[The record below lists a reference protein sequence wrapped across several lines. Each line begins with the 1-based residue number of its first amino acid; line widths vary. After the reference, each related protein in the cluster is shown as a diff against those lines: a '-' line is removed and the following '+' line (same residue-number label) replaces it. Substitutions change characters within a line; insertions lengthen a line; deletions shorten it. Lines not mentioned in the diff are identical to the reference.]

1 MDDFAGTATSLPA
14 RKEHSVDQDPTLRTL
29 LGRRD
34 LHLRLVGDESAL
46 PAGSLDHP
54 LRWVHN
60 SDLTD
65 PTPFLTD
72 DLALLTTGTQFADD
86 DAAGVRAYVH
96 RLVDRGV
103 VALGF
108 GTEVH
113 RSGIPADLA
122 HACAQA
128 SLPLFEVPYGTPF
141 LAVARAHAE
150 AIAAQ
155 AYARRTWALETQ
167 RALSVAALRPHGLES
182 TLTELSRRLGCWV
195 GMYDAAGQLVHEHP
209 EGGSSPVVDEAAAD
223 LLARGGSANRVVDA
237 GEAAHTLL
245 TVGRAGHLRGI
256 VAIASGTLDPET
268 RAVVTSVIA
277 MAGLSLEQSEQ
288 LARSRRRLHRQL
300 LASLL
305 TDDPTLAR
313 RVLGALPP
321 APVVVAVAAGQRQG
335 AVVEWWERQPAD
347 APAAFLAE
355 SEDGLVMCLA
365 VGDAGVLDELAA
377 RTDVRIGV
385 SAPEEYS
392 AFSRAHAQALTA
404 LRRSGDGVAR
414 YADSAESSVL
424 AAFATDE
431 ARLIAESRL
440 APLRQHDAHEG
451 SELERSLRVW
461 LEHDTRLEPAAAAL
475 GVHRHT
481 LRTRI
486 AQAAMILDADLTSFP
501 ARAELWATLRTAG
514 D

>member
-1 MDDFAGTATSLPA
+1 M
-14 RKEHSVDQDPTLRTL
+14 EQQPTLRTL

-34 LHLRLVGDESAL
+34 LHLRLVGDAAAL
-46 PAGSLDHP
+46 PPGSLDHP

-65 PTPFLTD
+65 PTPFLAN

-86 DAAGVRAYVH
+86 DAAGARAYVH

-122 HACAQA
+122 AACAA
-128 SLPLFEVPYGTPF
+128 ANLPLFEVPYGTPF
-141 LAVARAHAE
+141 IAVARAHAE

-155 AYARRTWALETQ
+155 AYARRSWALETQ

-209 EGGSSPVVDEAAAD
+209 AGGSSSAIDEAASD
-223 LLARGGSANRVVDA
+223 LLARGGSANRVVESGDA
-237 GEAAHTLL
+237 PHTLL
-245 TVGRAGHLRGI
+245 TVGRAGHLRG
-256 VAIASGTLDPET
+256 VVVIASGTLDPET
-268 RAVVTSVIA
+268 RGVVTAVIA

-288 LARSRRRLHRQL
+288 LARSRRRLHSQL
-300 LASLL
+300 LAALL
-305 TDDPTLAR
+305 AGDPALVR
-313 RVLGALPP
+313 RVLGSLPP
-321 APVVVAVAAGQRQG
+321 APVVVAIAAGQRHG
-335 AVVEWWERQPAD
+335 VVMEWWERQRTEV
-347 APAAFLAE
+347 PAAFLAE

-365 VGDAGVLDELAA
+365 VADAGVLDEVAA
-377 RTDVRIGV
+377 RTGVRIGV

-392 AFSRAHAQALTA
+392 GFSRAHAQALTA
-404 LRRSGDGVAR
+404 LRRSGEGVAR
-414 YADSAESSVL
+414 YADHAESSVL

-440 APLRQHDAHEG
+440 APLRRHDGQEG

-501 ARAELWATLRTAG
+501 ARAELWAALRTAG

>member
-1 MDDFAGTATSLPA
+1 MD
-14 RKEHSVDQDPTLRTL
+14 QQPTRRTL

-34 LHLRLVGDESAL
+34 LHLRLVGSEAAL
-46 PAGSLDHP
+46 PDGSLDLP

-65 PTPFLTD
+65 PTPFLAE

-86 DAAGVRAYVH
+86 DPAGTRAYVQ
-96 RLVDRGV
+96 RLVGRGV
-103 VALGF
+103 VGLGF

-122 HACAQA
+122 AACAQTG
-128 SLPLFEVPYGTPF
+128 LPLFEVPYGTPF
-141 LAVARAHAE
+141 IAVARAHSE

-182 TLTELSRRLGCWV
+182 TLTELSRRLGCRV
-195 GMYDAAGQLVHEHP
+195 GMYDASGQLVHEHP
-209 EGGSSPVVDEAAAD
+209 SGGASPVVAAAAAD
-223 LLARGGSANRVVDA
+223 LLARGGSANRVVQD
-237 GEAAHTLL
+237 GDAAHTLL
-245 TVGRAGHLRGI
+245 TVGRAGHLRGV
-256 VAIASGTLDPET
+256 VAIASGALDPET

-288 LARSRRRLHRQL
+288 LARSRRRLHSQL

-305 TDDPTLAR
+305 ADDPTLAR

-321 APVVVAVAAGQRQG
+321 APVVVAVAAGPRQG
-335 AVVEWWERQPAD
+335 AVVEWWERQHGDA
-347 APAAFLAE
+347 APAVFLAE
-355 SEDGLVMCLA
+355 SEDGLVMCLSVA
-365 VGDAGVLDELAA
+365 DAGVLDEVAA
-377 RTDVRIGV
+377 RAEVRIGV

-392 AFSRAHAQALTA
+392 GFSRAHAQALTA
-404 LRRSGDGVAR
+404 LRRAGEAVTR

-431 ARLIAESRL
+431 ARLIAESLL
-440 APLRQHDAHEG
+440 APLRQHDAQEG
-451 SELERSLRVW
+451 AELERSLRVW

-486 AQAAMILDADLTSFP
+486 AQASSILGADLGSFP
-501 ARAELWATLRTAG
+501 ARAELWAALRTAG

>member
-1 MDDFAGTATSLPA
+1 M
-14 RKEHSVDQDPTLRTL
+14 EQQPTLRTL

-34 LHLRLVGDESAL
+34 LHLRLVGGVDAL
-46 PAGSLDHP
+46 APGSLDHP
-54 LRWVHN
+54 LRWVHS

-65 PTPFLTD
+65 PTPFLAD

-86 DAAGVRAYVH
+86 DAAGAHAYVH

-113 RSGIPADLA
+113 RSGIPADLVA
-122 HACAQA
+122 ACAA
-128 SLPLFEVPYGTPF
+128 AGLPLFEVPYSTPF
-141 LAVARAHAE
+141 IAVARAHAE

-195 GMYDAAGQLVHEHP
+195 GMYDAAGRLVHEQP
-209 EGGSSPVVDEAAAD
+209 SGGSSPAVDEAASD
-223 LLARGGSANRVVDA
+223 LLARGGSANRVVQA
-237 GEAAHTLL
+237 GTSAYTLL
-245 TVGRAGHLRGI
+245 TVGRAGHLRGV

-268 RAVVTSVIA
+268 RGVVTSVIA

-305 TDDPTLAR
+305 GDGPALAR

-321 APVVVAVAAGQRQG
+321 APIVVAVAAGQRQD
-335 AVVEWWERQPAD
+335 AVAEWWERQRGD
-347 APAAFLAE
+347 APAVFLAD
-355 SEDGLVMCLA
+355 SDDGLVMCLA
-365 VGDAGVLDELAA
+365 IADAGVLDELAE
-377 RTDVRIGV
+377 RTGVRIGV
-385 SAPEEYS
+385 SAPEEYT
-392 AFSRAHAQALTA
+392 AFSHAHAQALAA
-404 LRRSGDGVAR
+404 LRRSGDGVVR
-414 YADSAESSVL
+414 YADSAETSVL

-431 ARLIAESRL
+431 ARLIAESLL
-440 APLRQHDAHEG
+440 APLRQHDAREG
-451 SELERSLRVW
+451 AELERSLRVW

-486 AQAAMILDADLTSFP
+486 AQAAAILDADLGSFP
-501 ARAELWATLRTAG
+501 ARAELWAALRTAG

>member
-1 MDDFAGTATSLPA
+1 MD
-14 RKEHSVDQDPTLRTL
+14 QQPTLRTL

-34 LHLRLVGDESAL
+34 LHLRLVGSEAAL
-46 PAGSLDHP
+46 PAGSLDLP

-65 PTPFLTD
+65 PTPFLAE

-86 DAAGVRAYVH
+86 DPAGTRAYVH

-122 HACAQA
+122 DACAA
-128 SLPLFEVPYGTPF
+128 AGLPLFEVPYGTPF
-141 LAVARAHAE
+141 IAVARAHSE

-182 TLTELSRRLGCWV
+182 TLTELSHRLRCWV

-209 EGGSSPVVDEAAAD
+209 AEGSSPAVAGAAAD
-223 LLARGGSANRVVDA
+223 LLARGGSANRVVQDGA
-237 GEAAHTLL
+237 AAHTLL
-245 TVGRAGHLRGI
+245 TVGRAGHLRGV
-256 VAIASGTLDPET
+256 VALASGTLDPET

-305 TDDPTLAR
+305 ADDPGLAR

-321 APVVVAVAAGQRQG
+321 APIVVAVAAGERRG
-335 AVVEWWERQPAD
+335 AVREWWERQRGDA
-347 APAAFLAE
+347 APAVFLAE
-355 SEDGLVMCLA
+355 SDEGLVMALSSA
-365 VGDAGVLDELAA
+365 DAAALDEIAA
-377 RTDVRIGV
+377 RTGVRIGI
-385 SAPEEYS
+385 SAPEEYTG
-392 AFSRAHAQALTA
+392 FSRAHAQALTA
-404 LRRSGDGVAR
+404 LRRGGEGVTR

-431 ARLIAESRL
+431 ARLIAESLL
-440 APLRQHDAHEG
+440 APLRRHDAQEG
-451 SELERSLRVW
+451 AELERSLRVW

-486 AQAAMILDADLTSFP
+486 AQAASILDADLGSFP
-501 ARAELWATLRTAG
+501 ARAELWAALRTAG

>member
-1 MDDFAGTATSLPA
+1 MD
-14 RKEHSVDQDPTLRTL
+14 QQPTLRTL

-34 LHLRLVGDESAL
+34 LHLRLVGSEAAL
-46 PAGSLDHP
+46 PAGSLDLP

-65 PTPFLTD
+65 PTPFLAE

-86 DAAGVRAYVH
+86 DPAGTHAYVH

-103 VALGF
+103 VGLGF

-122 HACAQA
+122 AACAQTG
-128 SLPLFEVPYGTPF
+128 LPLFEVPYGTPF
-141 LAVARAHAE
+141 IAVARAHSE

-182 TLTELSRRLGCWV
+182 TLTELSRRLDCRV
-195 GMYDAAGQLVHEHP
+195 GMYDASGQLVHEHP
-209 EGGSSPVVDEAAAD
+209 SGGSSPVVAAAAAD
-223 LLARGGSANRVVDA
+223 LLARGGSANRVVQD
-237 GEAAHTLL
+237 GDAAHTLL

-277 MAGLSLEQSEQ
+277 MAGLSLEKSEQ
-288 LARSRRRLHRQL
+288 LARSRRRLHSQL
-300 LASLL
+300 LSSLL
-305 TDDPTLAR
+305 ADDPTLAR

-321 APVVVAVAAGQRQG
+321 APVVVAVAAGPRQG
-335 AVVEWWERQPAD
+335 AVIEWWERQQGDA
-347 APAAFLAE
+347 APAVFLAE
-355 SEDGLVMCLA
+355 SEDGLVMSMSVA
-365 VGDAGVLDELAA
+365 DAGVLDEVAA
-377 RTDVRIGV
+377 RAEVRIGV

-392 AFSRAHAQALTA
+392 GFSRAHAQALTA
-404 LRRSGDGVAR
+404 LRRAGEGVTR

-431 ARLIAESRL
+431 ARLIAESLL
-440 APLRQHDAHEG
+440 APLRQHDAQEG
-451 SELERSLRVW
+451 AELERSLRIW

-486 AQAAMILDADLTSFP
+486 AQASSILGADLGSFP
-501 ARAELWATLRTAG
+501 ARAELWAALRTAG

>member
-1 MDDFAGTATSLPA
+1 MD
-14 RKEHSVDQDPTLRTL
+14 QQPTLRTL

-34 LHLRLVGDESAL
+34 LHLQLVGSEAAL
-46 PAGSLDHP
+46 PAGSLDRP

-65 PTPFLTD
+65 PTPFLAE

-86 DAAGVRAYVH
+86 DPSGADAYVH

-103 VALGF
+103 VGLGF

-122 HACAQA
+122 TACAA
-128 SLPLFEVPYGTPF
+128 AGLPLFEVPYGTPF
-141 LAVARAHAE
+141 IAVARAHSE

-182 TLTELSRRLGCWV
+182 TLTELSRRLGCRV
-195 GMYDAAGQLVHEHP
+195 GMYDAAGQLAHEHP
-209 EGGSSPVVDEAAAD
+209 AGGPSPVVAAAAAD
-223 LLARGGSANRVVDA
+223 LLARGSSANRVVQD
-237 GEAAHTLL
+237 GDAAHTLL
-245 TVGRAGHLRGI
+245 TVGRAGHLRGV

-268 RAVVTSVIA
+268 RTVVTSVIA

-305 TDDPTLAR
+305 SDDPTLAR

-321 APVVVAVAAGQRQG
+321 APVVVAVATGQRQG
-335 AVVEWWERQPAD
+335 TVIEWWERQRGD
-347 APAAFLAE
+347 AAPPAFLAE
-355 SEDGLVMCLA
+355 SDDGLVMCLSVA
-365 VGDAGVLDELAA
+365 DAGVLDEVAA
-377 RTDVRIGV
+377 RTEVRIGV

-392 AFSRAHAQALTA
+392 GFSRAHAQALTA
-404 LRRSGDGVAR
+404 LRRGAEGVTH
-414 YADSAESSVL
+414 YADSAGSSVL

-431 ARLIAESRL
+431 ARLIAESLL
-440 APLRQHDAHEG
+440 APLRQHDAQEG
-451 SELERSLRVW
+451 AELERSLRVW

-481 LRTRI
+481 LRARI
-486 AQAAMILDADLTSFP
+486 SQAASILGGDLGSFP
-501 ARAELWATLRTAG
+501 ARAELWAALRTAG

>member
-1 MDDFAGTATSLPA
+1 M
-14 RKEHSVDQDPTLRTL
+14 DQDPTLRTL

-34 LHLRLVGDESAL
+34 LHLSLVGAETAL
-46 PAGSLDHP
+46 PQGALDRP

-65 PTPFLTD
+65 PTPFLVD
-72 DLALLTTGTQFADD
+72 ELALLTTGTQFVDG
-86 DAAGVRAYVH
+86 DARGTDAYVR

-108 GTEVH
+108 GTDVH
-113 RSGIPADLA
+113 RSGIPGELA
-122 HACAQA
+122 SACAREA
-128 SLPLFEVPYGTPF
+128 LPLFEVPYGTPF

-167 RALSVAALRPHGLES
+167 RALSVAALRPRGLES
-182 TLTELSRRLGCWV
+182 TLTELSRRLSSPV
-195 GMYDAAGQLVHEHP
+195 AMYDAAGQLVHEHP
-209 EGGSSPVVDEAAAD
+209 AGSASGDVEEAAGD
-223 LLARGGSANRVVDA
+223 LLARGGSANRVVE
-237 GEAAHTLL
+237 GPSGAHTLL
-245 TVGRAGHLRGI
+245 TVGRAGHLRGVI
-256 VAIASGTLDPET
+256 SIGTGSLDPET

-300 LASLL
+300 LSSLL
-305 TDDPTLAR
+305 TDDPALAR

-321 APVVVAVAAGQRQG
+321 APVVVAIAAGEREG
-335 AVVEWWERQPAD
+335 AVAEWWERRRGD
-347 APAAFLAE
+347 GAPAVFLAD
-355 SEDGLVMCLA
+355 SEDGTVLCLSA
-365 VGDAGVLDELAA
+365 AEAGVLDDLSAQVGVA
-377 RTDVRIGV
+377 VGV
-385 SAPEEYS
+385 SAPEEY
-392 AFSRAHAQALTA
+392 AGFSRAHAQALTA
-404 LRRSGDGVAR
+404 LRRAGSGIAR
-414 YADSAESSVL
+414 YADTAESSVL

-440 APLRQHDAHEG
+440 APLRRHDARDHA
-451 SELERSLRVW
+451 ELERSLRVW
-461 LEHDTRLEPAAAAL
+461 LEHDTRLEPASAAL

-486 AQAAMILDADLTSFP
+486 AQAAAILGTDLGSFP
-501 ARAELWATLRTAG
+501 ARAELWAALRTAG

>member
-1 MDDFAGTATSLPA
+1 MD
-14 RKEHSVDQDPTLRTL
+14 QQPTLRTL

-34 LHLRLVGDESAL
+34 LHLRLVGSEAAL
-46 PAGSLDHP
+46 PDGSLDLP

-65 PTPFLTD
+65 PTPFLAE

-86 DAAGVRAYVH
+86 DPAGTRAYVQ
-96 RLVDRGV
+96 RLVGRGV
-103 VALGF
+103 VGLGF

-122 HACAQA
+122 AACAQTG
-128 SLPLFEVPYGTPF
+128 LPLFEVPYGTPF
-141 LAVARAHAE
+141 IAVARAHSE

-182 TLTELSRRLGCWV
+182 TLTELSRRLGCRV
-195 GMYDAAGQLVHEHP
+195 GMYDASGQLVHEHP
-209 EGGSSPVVDEAAAD
+209 SGGASPVVAAAAAD
-223 LLARGGSANRVVDA
+223 LLARGGSANRVVQD
-237 GEAAHTLL
+237 GDAAHTLL
-245 TVGRAGHLRGI
+245 TVGRAGHLRGV
-256 VAIASGTLDPET
+256 VAIASGALDPET

-288 LARSRRRLHRQL
+288 LARSRRRLHSQL

-305 TDDPTLAR
+305 ADDPTLAR

-321 APVVVAVAAGQRQG
+321 APVVVAVAAGPRRG
-335 AVVEWWERQPAD
+335 AVVEWWERQHGD
-347 APAAFLAE
+347 AALAVFLAE
-355 SEDGLVMCLA
+355 SEDGLVMCLSVA
-365 VGDAGVLDELAA
+365 DAGILDEVAA
-377 RTDVRIGV
+377 RAEVRIGV

-392 AFSRAHAQALTA
+392 GFSRAHAQALTA
-404 LRRSGDGVAR
+404 LRRAGEAVTR

-431 ARLIAESRL
+431 ARLIAESLL
-440 APLRQHDAHEG
+440 APLRQHDAREG
-451 SELERSLRVW
+451 AELERSLRMW

-486 AQAAMILDADLTSFP
+486 AQASSILGADLGSFP
-501 ARAELWATLRTAG
+501 ARAELWAALRTAG

>member
-1 MDDFAGTATSLPA
+1 MD
-14 RKEHSVDQDPTLRTL
+14 QQPTLRTL
-29 LGRRD
+29 LGRSD
-34 LHLRLVGDESAL
+34 LHLRLVGSEAEL
-46 PAGSLDHP
+46 PAGSLERP

-65 PTPFLTD
+65 PTPFLAE

-86 DAAGVRAYVH
+86 DAAGTRAYVH

-113 RSGIPADLA
+113 RSGIPAELA
-122 HACAQA
+122 TACAETG
-128 SLPLFEVPYGTPF
+128 LPLFEVPYGTPF
-141 LAVARAHAE
+141 IAVARAHSE

-195 GMYDAAGQLVHEHP
+195 GMYDAAGQLAHEHP
-209 EGGSSPVVDEAAAD
+209 AGGVSPVVTAAAAD
-223 LLARGGSANRVVDA
+223 LLARGGSANRVVQD
-237 GEAAHTLL
+237 GDAAHTLL
-245 TVGRAGHLRGI
+245 TVGRAGQLRGV
-256 VAIASGTLDPET
+256 VAIANGSLDPET

-300 LASLL
+300 LAALL
-305 TDDPTLAR
+305 ADDPTLAR
-313 RVLGALPP
+313 RVLGSLPA
-321 APVVVAVAAGQRQG
+321 APVVVAVAAGPRQG
-335 AVVEWWERQPAD
+335 TVMEWWERQRGD
-347 APAAFLAE
+347 SAPAAFLAE
-355 SEDGLVMCLA
+355 SEDGLVMCLSVA
-365 VGDAGVLDELAA
+365 DADVLDEIAA
-377 RTDVRIGV
+377 RTEVRIGV

-392 AFSRAHAQALTA
+392 GFSRAHAQALTA
-404 LRRSGDGVAR
+404 LRRAGEDEGVSR
-414 YADSAESSVL
+414 YADRAESSVL

-431 ARLIAESRL
+431 ARLIAESL
-440 APLRQHDAHEG
+440 LSPLRQHDAQEG
-451 SELERSLRVW
+451 AELERSLRIW

-486 AQAAMILDADLTSFP
+486 AQASSILGADLGSFP
-501 ARAELWATLRTAG
+501 ARAELWAALRTAG

>member
-1 MDDFAGTATSLPA
+1 M
-14 RKEHSVDQDPTLRTL
+14 EQQPTLRTL

-46 PAGSLDHP
+46 PPGSLDHP

-60 SDLTD
+60 SDLVD

-72 DLALLTTGTQFADD
+72 DLALLTIGTQFAED
-86 DAAGVRAYVH
+86 DAASVRAYVR

-113 RSGIPADLA
+113 RTGIPAELA
-122 HACAQA
+122 AACA
-128 SLPLFEVPYGTPF
+128 SVRLPLFEVPYGTPF
-141 LAVARAHAE
+141 IAVARAHAE

-167 RALSVAALRPHGLES
+167 RALSVAALRPNGLES
-182 TLTELSRRLGCWV
+182 TLTELSRRLGCRV

-209 EGGSSPVVDEAAAD
+209 PGGAFPAVDEAASE
-223 LLARGGSANRVVDA
+223 LLARGGSANRVVQA
-237 GEAAHTLL
+237 GESAHTLL
-245 TVGRAGHLRGI
+245 TVGRAGHLRGV
-256 VAIASGTLDPET
+256 VAIATGTLDPET
-268 RAVVTSVIA
+268 RGVVTSVIA

-288 LARSRRRLHRQL
+288 LARSRRRLHQQL

-305 TDDPTLAR
+305 ADDPTLAR

-321 APVVVAVAAGQRQG
+321 APMVVAVAAGHRQG
-335 AVVEWWERQPAD
+335 AVAQWWEGQGAA
-347 APAAFLAE
+347 APAVFLAE
-355 SEDGLVMCLA
+355 SDDGVVMCLA
-365 VGDAGVLDELAA
+365 AADAGALDQLAD
-377 RTDVRIGV
+377 RTGVRIGV
-385 SAPEEYS
+385 SAPEEYNG
-392 AFSRAHAQALTA
+392 FSRAHAQALTA
-404 LRRSGDGVAR
+404 LRRSGDPVAR

-440 APLRQHDAHEG
+440 APLRQHDAQEG
-451 SELERSLRVW
+451 AELERSLRVW

-486 AQAAMILDADLTSFP
+486 AQAAAILDSDLTSFP
-501 ARAELWATLRTAG
+501 ARAELWAALRTAG

>member
-1 MDDFAGTATSLPA
+1 MD
-14 RKEHSVDQDPTLRTL
+14 QQPTLRTP

-34 LHLRLVGDESAL
+34 LQLALVGAETAL
-46 PAGSLDHP
+46 PAGVLDRP

-65 PTPFLTD
+65 PTPFLAD
-72 DLALLTTGTQFADD
+72 DLALLTTGTQFEDGD
-86 DAAGVRAYVH
+86 TAGTAAYVH

-113 RSGIPADLA
+113 RSGIPAELA
-122 HACAQA
+122 ALCAEA
-128 SLPLFEVPYGTPF
+128 GLALFEVPYGTPF

-155 AYARRTWALETQ
+155 TYARRTWALETQ
-167 RALSVAALRPHGLES
+167 RALSVAALRPRGLES
-182 TLTELSRRLGCWV
+182 TLSELSRRLDCWV
-195 GMYDAAGQLVHEHP
+195 GMYDAAGQLAHEHP
-209 EGGSSPVVDEAAAD
+209 AGGSSPAVAEAASE
-223 LLARGGSANRVVDA
+223 LLARGGSANRVVEERD
-237 GEAAHTLL
+237 AAHTLL
-245 TVGRAGHLRGI
+245 TVGRAGHLRGV
-256 VAIASGTLDPET
+256 VAIASGSLDPET

-305 TDDPTLAR
+305 GDDPTLAR
-313 RVLGALPP
+313 RVLGSLPA
-321 APVVVAVAAGQRQG
+321 APIVIAVAAGEREG
-335 AVVEWWERQPAD
+335 AVAEWWERQRGDGARPV
-347 APAAFLAE
+347 FLAD

-365 VGDAGVLDELAA
+365 AADAAVLDELSA
-377 RTDVRIGV
+377 RVDVRIGV
-385 SAPEEYS
+385 SAPEEY
-392 AFSRAHAQALTA
+392 AGFSRAHTQALTA
-404 LRRSGDGVAR
+404 LRRARAGVSH
-414 YADSAESSVL
+414 YADNAESSVL

-440 APLRQHDAHEG
+440 APLRRHDERDGA
-451 SELERSLRVW
+451 ELERSLRVW

-486 AQAAMILDADLTSFP
+486 AQAAAILDADLGSFP
-501 ARAELWATLRTAG
+501 ARAELWAILRTAG

>member
-1 MDDFAGTATSLPA
+1 MD
-14 RKEHSVDQDPTLRTL
+14 QQPTLRTL
-29 LGRRD
+29 LGRPD
-34 LHLRLVGDESAL
+34 LHLSLVGAESAL
-46 PAGSLDHP
+46 PAGSLDRP

-65 PTPFLTD
+65 PTPFLAD
-72 DLALLTTGTQFADD
+72 DLALLTTGTQFADG
-86 DAAGVRAYVH
+86 DAAGIAAYVR

-103 VALGF
+103 VGLGF

-113 RSGIPADLA
+113 RSGIPAELA
-122 HACAQA
+122 AACAQA
-128 SLPLFEVPYGTPF
+128 GLVLFEVPYGTPF
-141 LAVARAHAE
+141 LAVARAHSE

-155 AYARRTWALETQ
+155 TYARRTWALETQ
-167 RALSVAALRPHGLES
+167 RALSVAALRPRGLES
-182 TLTELSRRLGCWV
+182 TLTELSRRLECWV
-195 GMYDAAGQLVHEHP
+195 GMYDASGRLAHEHP
-209 EGGSSPVVDEAAAD
+209 ARGSSPAIAEAASD
-223 LLARGGSANRVVDA
+223 LLARGGSANRVIEERD
-237 GEAAHTLL
+237 AAHTLL
-245 TVGRAGHLRGI
+245 TVGRAGHLRGV
-256 VAIASGTLDPET
+256 VAIASGSLDPET
-268 RAVVTSVIA
+268 RTVVTSVIA

-305 TDDPTLAR
+305 SDDPTLAR

-321 APVVVAVAAGQRQG
+321 APVVVAVAAGAREG
-335 AVVEWWERQPAD
+335 AVAEWWERQRGEG
-347 APAAFLAE
+347 APPVFLAD

-365 VGDAGVLDELAA
+365 ATDASVLDELSAQVDA
-377 RTDVRIGV
+377 RIGV
-385 SAPEEYS
+385 SAPEEYTG
-392 AFSRAHAQALTA
+392 FSRAHTQALTA
-404 LRRSGDGVAR
+404 LRRAGTGIAR
-414 YADSAESSVL
+414 YADRAESSVL

-440 APLRQHDAHEG
+440 APLRRHDTRDGA
-451 SELERSLRVW
+451 ELERSLRVW
-461 LEHDTRLEPAAAAL
+461 LEHDARLEPAAVAL

-486 AQAAMILDADLTSFP
+486 AQASSILGADLGSFP